1 MSDLKAKMHHIRLW
15 LWLCPRP
22 LAALKGAYTS
32 KGWEGR
38 EMEQEGREVEGREE
52 RGMRKGREGRG
63 RNLAYTTFR
72 TLRRHCV
79 PERLTSTFDARC

>member
-1 MSDLKAKMHHIRLW
+1 
-15 LWLCPRP
+15 
-22 LAALKGAYTS
+22 
-32 KGWEGR
+32 
-38 EMEQEGREVEGREE
+38 MEQEGREVEGREE